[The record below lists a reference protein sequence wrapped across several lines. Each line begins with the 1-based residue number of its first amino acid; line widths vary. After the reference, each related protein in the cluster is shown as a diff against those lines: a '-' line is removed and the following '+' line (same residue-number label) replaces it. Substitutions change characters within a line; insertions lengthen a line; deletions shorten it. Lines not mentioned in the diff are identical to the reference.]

1 MKSQIDLANCTKLG
15 TTSSSPFS
23 GSPTFDQIPFHIDA
37 GIKPVLGTY
46 VLVEDNDPSVLHYG
60 RIVEGKEENP
70 RADPTQL
77 QQNQAY
83 QVGQRNPRGGDR
95 SPHVTRIMMIEVLG
109 EIHART
115 NGEEESEIMEP
126 TSLAQTGKSVFQL
139 PAEFIPD
146 LLNTPTALDKGL
158 HIGNV
163 YSGTDE
169 VGLIL
174 PMEALARHIAI
185 VGKTGVGKSYS
196 VGVIVEE
203 LCRLKIPVLAFDV
216 LRDFYEAVDDLGG
229 CNLTGGVDF
238 KVPFSLI
245 GSSEF
250 LNFMPN
256 LTKDQQEIIVS
267 AYDKIFG
274 KASSQLDTSGNVT
287 LTIEDYA
294 TEIEKTADA
303 FGQAKSG
310 VGNRAVT
317 KVRAAYNRSSVLT
330 VGIQDWIEEL
340 KTKPIVNVF
349 IGRLRQRDRNLL
361 VGSAARIIQ
370 ILRRRELIPPC
381 VFILDEAHFFLP
393 SGGESTPSTRVIR
406 ELIRTARHDAI
417 GIVLISQ
424 SPASMDKQALLTCN
438 TRIIFALD
446 KDDLRTVE
454 GTIDAPSE
462 VISRIPKQAKGTAIL
477 TSGVDIMRHSTAVK
491 IRRRATP
498 EGAPTPNLAEG
509 AKQWRKENLN
519 GHR

>member
-1 MKSQIDLANCTKLG
+1 MKSQIDLADCTKLG

-37 GIKPVLGTY
+37 GIKPQLGTY
-46 VLVEDNDPSVLHYG
+46 VVVEGDDSSVFHYG
-60 RIVEGKEENP
+60 RIIEGTEENP

-77 QQNQAY
+77 QKNQAY
-83 QVGQRNPRGGDR
+83 QVGQQNPRGGDR
-95 SPHVTRIMMIEVLG
+95 SPYVTRIMVVEVLG
-109 EIHART
+109 EIHYCPA
-115 NGEEESEIMEP
+115 GEVGEYVINEP
-126 TSLAQTGKSVFQL
+126 TSLAQTGKGVFQI
-139 PAEFIPD
+139 PADLIPE
-146 LLNTPTALDKGL
+146 LLNTPTTLDNGL
-158 HIGNV
+158 HIGKV
-163 YSGTDE
+163 HSADDE
-169 VGLIL
+169 VDLIL

-196 VGVIVEE
+196 VGVLIEE

-216 LRDFYEAVDDLGG
+216 LDDFSKATDKLGG
-229 CNLTGGVDF
+229 SNLTGGVDF

-256 LTKDQQEIIVS
+256 LTKDQQAIIVS
-267 AYDKIFG
+267 AYDHVFG
-274 KASSQLDTSGNVT
+274 RALDQLDADGNVT
-287 LTIEDYA
+287 LTISDY
-294 TEIEKTADA
+294 TNEIVRTANA
-303 FGQAKSG
+303 FGQVK
-310 VGNRAVT
+310 VGTNAVT
-317 KVRAAYNRSSVLT
+317 KAEAAYKRSSVLT
-330 VGIQDWIEEL
+330 VDIQNWIEQL

-349 IGRLRQRDRNLL
+349 IGKLSQNSRNLL
-361 VGSAARIIQ
+361 VGAAARIIQ
-370 ILRRRELIPPC
+370 TLRRKELIPPC

-393 SGGESTPSTRVIR
+393 SGGASTPSTRIIR

-438 TRIIFALD
+438 TRLIFALD

-462 VISRIPKQAKGTAIL
+462 VISRIPKQAKGKAIL
-477 TSGVDIMRHSTAVK
+477 TSGTDIMRHSTTVN
-491 IRRRATP
+491 IRTRKTP

-509 AKQWRKENLN
+509 ARKWRRVNQGEPK
-519 GHR
+519 

>member
-1 MKSQIDLANCTKLG
+1 MKSHIDLAKCTKLG

-23 GSPTFDQIPFHIDA
+23 GSPTFDLIPFHIDA

-46 VLVEDNDPSVLHYG
+46 VVVEDDDSSVLHYG
-60 RIVEGKEENP
+60 RIIEGTEENP

-77 QQNQAY
+77 QKNQAY
-83 QVGQRNPRGGDR
+83 QVGQQNPRGGDR
-95 SPHVTRIMMIEVLG
+95 SPYVTRIMMVEVLG
-109 EIHART
+109 EIHFLT
-115 NGEEESEIMEP
+115 NGEDEEVAILEP

-139 PAEFIPD
+139 PAELIPD
-146 LLNTPTALDKGL
+146 LLNTPTAPDKGL
-158 HIGNV
+158 YIGKV
-163 YSGTDE
+163 DSAGDE
-169 VGLIL
+169 IDLIL

-196 VGVIVEE
+196 VGVLIEE
-203 LCRLKIPVLAFDV
+203 LCRLKIPVLSFDV
-216 LRDFYEAVDDLGG
+216 LRDFCEATDDLGG
-229 CNLTGGVDF
+229 CNLTGGVNF

-245 GSSEF
+245 GASEF

-256 LTKDQQEIIVS
+256 LTQGQQEIIVS
-267 AYDKIFG
+267 AYERISG
-274 KASSQLDTSGNVT
+274 KARNQLDKHGNVAISIGD
-287 LTIEDYA
+287 LES
-294 TEIEKTADA
+294 EILDTARA
-303 FGQAKSG
+303 FDQKG
-310 VGNRAVT
+310 VGGRAVS
-317 KVRAAYNRSSVLT
+317 KAKAVYNRSPVLAESF
-330 VGIQDWIEEL
+330 QDWIKEL

-349 IGRLRQRDRNLL
+349 IGQLSQNARNLL

-370 ILRRRELIPPC
+370 TLRRRELIPPC

-393 SGGESTPSTRVIR
+393 SGGASTPSTRIIR

-438 TRIIFALD
+438 TRVIFALD

-477 TSGVDIMRHSTAVK
+477 TSGADIMRHSTTMK
-491 IRRRATP
+491 IRTRTTP

-509 AKQWRKENLN
+509 AKNWREANN
-519 GHR
+519 YEYN

>member
-1 MKSQIDLANCTKLG
+1 MKSQIDIDSCIKLG

-46 VLVEDNDPSVLHYG
+46 VVVEDDDSSVFHYG
-60 RIVEGKEENP
+60 RIIEGTEENP
-70 RADPTQL
+70 RADPARL

-83 QVGQRNPRGGDR
+83 DVGQRNPRSGDR

-109 EIHART
+109 EIHT
-115 NGEEESEIMEP
+115 HPNGGQDDFEITEP
-126 TSLAQTGKSVFQL
+126 TSLAQTGKGVFQL
-139 PAEFIPD
+139 PADLIPD
-146 LLNTPTALDKGL
+146 LLNIPTAPNSGL

-163 YSGTDE
+163 YSGEDE
-169 VGLIL
+169 IGLIL

-196 VGVIVEE
+196 VGVIIEE

-216 LRDFYEAVDDLGG
+216 LRDFCQATDKLGG

-245 GSSEF
+245 GSREF
-250 LNFMPN
+250 MNFMPN
-256 LTKDQQEIIVS
+256 LTKDQEEIIVS
-267 AYDKIFG
+267 AYGQIFG
-274 KASSQLDTSGNVT
+274 QALDRLDKDGNVT
-287 LTIEDYA
+287 TSIDDFES
-294 TEIEKTADA
+294 EIISTGNA
-303 FGQAKSG
+303 FGQSA
-310 VGNRAVT
+310 VGQRAVT
-317 KVRAAYNRSSVLT
+317 KARAAYYRSSVLT
-330 VGIQDWIEEL
+330 EGIQNWIEKI

-370 ILRRRELIPPC
+370 TLRRRELIPPC

-393 SGGESTPSTRVIR
+393 SGGESTPSTRIIR

-438 TRIIFALD
+438 TRVIFALD
-446 KDDLRTVE
+446 RDDLRTVE

-477 TSGVDIMRHSTAVK
+477 TSGADIMRHSTTVK
-491 IRRRATP
+491 IRTRRTP
-498 EGAPTPNLAEG
+498 EGAPTPDLAEG
-509 AKQWRKENLN
+509 ANQWRKEYQN
-519 GHR
+519 GHS

>member
-1 MKSQIDLANCTKLG
+1 MKSQIDLANCAKLG

-23 GSPTFDQIPFHIDA
+23 GSPTFDQIPFHVDA

-46 VLVEDNDPSVLHYG
+46 VVVEDDDSSIFHYG
-60 RIVEGKEENP
+60 RIVEGTEENP
-70 RADPTQL
+70 RADPTRL

-83 QVGQRNPRGGDR
+83 DVGQRNPRSGDR
-95 SPHVTRIMMIEVLG
+95 SPHVTRIMAIEVLG
-109 EIHART
+109 QIHNCPNGSQEEFEIV
-115 NGEEESEIMEP
+115 EP

-139 PAEFIPD
+139 PAKFIPY
-146 LLNTPTALDKGL
+146 LLNTPTASDKGL

-163 YSGTDE
+163 YSGADE

-196 VGVIVEE
+196 VGVIIEE

-216 LRDFYEAVDDLGG
+216 LRDFSQATEKLGG

-238 KVPFSLI
+238 KVPFSLV
-245 GSSEF
+245 GSTEF
-250 LNFMPN
+250 LSFMPN

-267 AYDKIFG
+267 AYGQVFG
-274 KASSQLDTSGNVT
+274 KALDQLDTDGNVA
-287 LTIEDYA
+287 ISIDDFES
-294 TEIEKTADA
+294 EIEKAGDDFRQKA
-303 FGQAKSG
+303 
-310 VGNRAVT
+310 VGTRAVA
-317 KVRAAYNRSSVLT
+317 KARAAYYRSSVLT
-330 VGIQDWIEEL
+330 EGIQDWIEEL

-349 IGRLRQRDRNLL
+349 IGRLRQRERNLL

-370 ILRRRELIPPC
+370 TLRRRKLIPPC

-393 SGGESTPSTRVIR
+393 SGDTSTPSTRIIR

-438 TRIIFALD
+438 TRVIFALD
-446 KDDLRTVE
+446 KDDLRSVE
-454 GTIDAPSE
+454 GTIDAPNE
-462 VISRIPKQAKGTAIL
+462 VIARIPKQAKGTAIL
-477 TSGVDIMRHSTAVK
+477 TSGADLIRHSTTVK
-491 IRRRATP
+491 IRTRETP
-498 EGAPTPNLAEG
+498 EGAPTPNLADG
-509 AKQWRKENLN
+509 AEEWRKDNQN
-519 GHR
+519 GHS